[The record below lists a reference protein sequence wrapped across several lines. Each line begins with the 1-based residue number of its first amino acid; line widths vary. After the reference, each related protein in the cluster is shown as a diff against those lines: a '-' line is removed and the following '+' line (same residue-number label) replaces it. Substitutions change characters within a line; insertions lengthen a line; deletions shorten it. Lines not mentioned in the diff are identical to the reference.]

1 MAKTQLLKSILVC
14 LDGSL
19 MAEQI
24 IPSVKDEINKGFG
37 KLILMYILDQAEGLP
52 PSSSPASSDTS
63 EDIIKRKKEAL
74 NYLERIAAPL
84 RENGITVECQVIQGQ
99 PAESIVE
106 FGEKNRVGMIAL
118 TAHGEGGL
126 GRLVFGSTAIQVLR
140 ESSRPILIIK
150 PERNN
155 PS

>member
-1 MAKTQLLKSILVC
+1 MAETQVVKSILVC

-24 IPSVKDEINKGFG
+24 IPLVKDEINKGFG
-37 KLILMYILDQAEGLP
+37 KLILMHILEQTDVIP
-52 PSSSPASSDTS
+52 PSSLLASSGTS
-63 EDIIKRKKEAL
+63 KDIIKRKREAL
-74 NYLERIAAPL
+74 NYLKRIAAPL
-84 RENGITVECQVIQGQ
+84 RKNGGTVECQAVQGQ

-106 FGEKNRVGMIAL
+106 FGEKNRVGLIAL
-118 TAHGEGGL
+118 TAHGKGGL